1 MAPILKEL
9 ETPVAATPQAKPAND
24 ASARPQPVALEIP
37 VTVNGARTVDGSEKR
52 VPFSEST
59 QTVLVF
65 PHGAVIR
72 IATPLTSGQLVFL
85 TNEKTKKEVVCQVVK
100 SKSSGGAGA
109 YVELQFTEPSIAFW
123 GLQIPGNSAAPL
135 APRPVAPAATSAP
148 KPSPPAAP
156 VAAKPPVLSKPVV
169 PVPVA
174 TLPAKPAAPAAPPVV
189 VHPVPA
195 VAAPTAV
202 VAPEAVSAIPP
213 SLEPSKISAVPP
225 SLAAPSIVAPVLPT
239 SVIHQNESPAPSL
252 RDYTKQIDALFA
264 VPQAPRVAEQ
274 AAPPSAPTTEDLKQ
288 QAARLQ
294 EQLNS
299 LLFTQKDT
307 APLTQKEAAP
317 APATSLVTPEMMA
330 NDMSLKI
337 ADILQAGPASAAP
350 AGPKIVPPPARKAG
364 TPSLGADEEVKI
376 PAWLAPISQNAEVI
390 VETSASAE
398 ASLDHSVSV
407 NSEESVDA
415 LVSDASSRPQA
426 AVFGGQLLGESTA
439 AATEASSTG
448 SKKGLLLGLAAAG
461 LLVIGGGAWYFHQ
474 NQPNTS
480 VTATHTDESKTSSY
494 VAPNINPT
502 ATPAVSTGA
511 PSNVNS
517 SLAPPP
523 KPSTNSVEKPVPA
536 PIITTPEFRNSKP
549 APKNE
554 EPESAPAKSALGKVH
569 LAAPVV
575 NRNGGSEPQDAD
587 AFAAIDTKSAPA
599 ASDPLAGA
607 ASHHSGPAAPLPVG
621 GDVKQAQ
628 LLKSVPPEYPMLAKV
643 QHVSGRVQI
652 EAVID
657 TSGNVAGV
665 KVISGPALL
674 HRAALDAVKQW
685 KYSPAILDGQPTITH
700 VTVNVDFRAQ

>member
-9 ETPVAATPQAKPAND
+9 ETPATATPQAKPAND

-123 GLQIPGNSAAPL
+123 GLQIPGNCAAPP
-135 APRPVAPAATSAP
+135 APRPVTPAATSAA
-148 KPSPPAAP
+148 KPPAPAAP

-169 PVPVA
+169 PAPVA

-189 VHPVPA
+189 VHP
-195 VAAPTAV
+195 APTAV
-202 VAPEAVSAIPP
+202 VAPEVGSVIPP
-213 SLEPSKISAVPP
+213 SVEPSKISAVPP
-225 SLAAPSIVAPVLPT
+225 SPAAPSIVAPVPPT
-239 SVIHQNESPAPSL
+239 SVLHQNESPAPSL

-274 AAPPSAPTTEDLKQ
+274 AAPPPAPTTEDLKQ
-288 QAARLQ
+288 RAARLQ

-299 LLFTQKDT
+299 LLFTQKDA
-307 APLTQKEAAP
+307 APLTQTEAAP
-317 APATSLVTPEMMA
+317 APPATSLVTPEMMA

-364 TPSLGADEEVKI
+364 APSLGADEEVKI

-390 VETSASAE
+390 VETSDSAE

-407 NSEESVDA
+407 NSEESFDA
-415 LVSDASSRPQA
+415 LVSDASSRPQT
-426 AVFGGQLLGESTA
+426 AVFGRQLLGESTV

-448 SKKGLLLGLAAAG
+448 SKKGLFSALAAAG
-461 LLVIGGGAWYFHQ
+461 LLLIGGGAWYFHQ
-474 NQPNTS
+474 NPSSTS
-480 VTATHTDESKTSSY
+480 VAATHTDESKTSSY
-494 VAPNINPT
+494 VAPTINPT
-502 ATPAVSTGA
+502 ATPAVSTAA

-517 SLAPPP
+517 SLAPPS
-523 KPSTNSVEKPVPA
+523 KPSANSLEKPVPA
-536 PIITTPEFRNSKP
+536 PLITTPESRNSKP

-554 EPESAPAKSALGKVH
+554 EPESAPVKSGLGKVH

-587 AFAAIDTKSAPA
+587 ALAAIDTKSAPA

-607 ASHHSGPAAPLPVG
+607 ASHHSGPTVPLPVG

-628 LLKSVPPEYPMLAKV
+628 LLKSVPPEYPMLAKA

-685 KYSPAILDGQPTITH
+685 KYSPAFLDGRPTITH